1 MIYYPVYSNFHIFR
15 CGGRYECMK
24 FLIFSRLWDTKG
36 IELSLFGSSFT
47 SYHDFTISLFRR
59 GGGGGEGG
67 EGGGGGGGG
76 GGDYV
81 CVCLSVYHYTSFSSI
96 FKVLPLGPINNPTKF
111 VCGYSS

>member
-1 MIYYPVYSNFHIFR
+1 
-15 CGGRYECMK
+15 MK
-24 FLIFSRLWDTKG
+24 FLVFSRLWDTKR

-59 GGGGGEGG
+59 RGGEGGGGGRGEGG
-67 EGGGGGGGG
+67 EGGGGRGRKGGGGGGGG
-76 GGDYV
+76 GGRGGVRGGEGD
-81 CVCLSVYHYTSFSSI
+81 SVYHHHTSFSSV

>member
-1 MIYYPVYSNFHIFR
+1 
-15 CGGRYECMK
+15 MK
-24 FLIFSRLWDTKG
+24 FLVFSRLWDTKR

-59 GGGGGEGG
+59 RGGEGGGGGRGEGG
-67 EGGGGGGGG
+67 EGGGGRGRGGGG
-76 GGDYV
+76 RGGVRGGEGDYVHV
-81 CVCLSVYHYTSFSSI
+81 CVCLSVYHHHTSFSSV